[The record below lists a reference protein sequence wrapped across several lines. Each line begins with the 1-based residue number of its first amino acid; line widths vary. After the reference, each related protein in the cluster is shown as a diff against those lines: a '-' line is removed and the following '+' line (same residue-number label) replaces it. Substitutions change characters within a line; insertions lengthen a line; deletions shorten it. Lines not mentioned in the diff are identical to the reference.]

1 MDSMKPY
8 LVLIIIRSIYAGMS
22 MLSKAAFNY
31 GMSTYVFVFYR
42 QCFAFIF
49 LASFALIFER
59 KTAPP
64 LRFKTFLKVFLL
76 AFIGGTFSLNMFG
89 LGISYTSA
97 TLASAT
103 TSMTPMITFFL
114 STLMRIETVSLKRA
128 SRIAKLAGV
137 AVCTV
142 GALTIAFYKGPSLKS
157 FNHHY
162 ISSHHNNNRSTTHAM
177 KTWIEGAFLMIL
189 CTISWAI
196 WLVFQGNVMKEYPS
210 KLLFSTV

>member
-8 LVLIIIRSIYAGMS
+8 LVSIIIRSIYAGMS

-49 LASFALIFER
+49 LAPFALIYER
-59 KTAPP
+59 
-64 LRFKTFLKVFLL
+64 
-76 AFIGGTFSLNMFG
+76 GTFSLNMFG

-103 TSMTPMITFFL
+103 TSMTPVITFFL
-114 STLMRIETVSLKRA
+114 STLLRIETVSLKRA
-128 SRIAKLAGV
+128 SGIAKLVGV
-137 AVCTV
+137 AVCTA

-162 ISSHHNNNRSTTHAM
+162 ISSHHKFTT
-177 KTWIEGAFLMIL
+177 TTTNQLLMR
-189 CTISWAI
+189 
-196 WLVFQGNVMKEYPS
+196 
-210 KLLFSTV
+210 